1 MKSALMP
8 YAARFVSSPL
18 VHNLRRG
25 LQARQAR
32 RKGQE
37 RQVDVYLN
45 PRDPHGYVL
54 LQVLPSLAERF
65 GLNYRV
71 FTVEALQDDM
81 FPERDL
87 WQSWAVADARDL
99 ARLYR
104 LDFPETAPA
113 LTEEAVH
120 AAACRMT
127 RAEKDPDFLDEAL
140 AALRGLWHGDPPLPT
155 PTPEESEQARAAIAR
170 NEQHLQQA
178 GHYLG
183 AMLHYEGEWFWGL
196 DRLDHLERRLIAKGY
211 ARHANES
218 ARFVRTWADLCRK
231 PKPATPVTT
240 PLEIF
245 FSMRSPYSYLG
256 LERAK
261 QLADYFGCPLQIR
274 PVLPML
280 MRGQAVPPAKKWYIF
295 RDTKREAEKLGIPYG
310 FVADP
315 LGAGVER
322 CYALF
327 PYARE
332 QGLEVTWMMTFARA
346 VNARGIRSETDRGL
360 RRIVEDAGLD
370 WTEAR
375 QWLDS
380 EDWRDEVEANRQE
393 LYRIGLWGV
402 PGFRFGN
409 VTAWGQD
416 RLWLIQEAMR
426 GGDCTHPE
434 RSPESGQQSSQN
446 QAVSP

>member
-1 MKSALMP
+1 MKAALMP
-8 YAARFVSSPL
+8 YAARAISSPL
-18 VHNLRRG
+18 TRTLRRS
-25 LQARQAR
+25 LRAR
-32 RKGQE
+32 RARREGLE

-65 GLNYRV
+65 GLTYRF

-87 WQSWAVADARDL
+87 WQSWAVADAREL

-104 LDFPETAPA
+104 LDFPDGNPE
-113 LTEEAVH
+113 LTEDAIH

-127 RAEKDPDFLDEAL
+127 EAEQGSNVMEEAL

-155 PTPEESEQARAAIAR
+155 PSTEESREARAAIAR
-170 NEQHLQQA
+170 NEQHLHDA

-231 PKPATPVTT
+231 PKPASPVTT

-261 QLADYFGCPLQIR
+261 QLADYFECPLHIR

-360 RRIVEDAGLD
+360 RRIVEEAGLD
-370 WTEAR
+370 WTQAR
-375 QWLDS
+375 HWL
-380 EDWRDEVEANRQE
+380 ENEGWREEVEANRLE

-402 PGFRFGN
+402 PGFRFGD

-426 GGDCTHPE
+426 SGDCT
-434 RSPESGQQSSQN
+434 RAGQSPESGHQSSPD
-446 QAVSP
+446 QAVFP